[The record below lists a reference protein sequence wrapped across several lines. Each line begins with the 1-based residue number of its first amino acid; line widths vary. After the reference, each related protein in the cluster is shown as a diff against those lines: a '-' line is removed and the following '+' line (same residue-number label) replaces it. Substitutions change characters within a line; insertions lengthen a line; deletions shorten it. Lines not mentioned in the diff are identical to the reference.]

1 MSPSSTPDTASRRAF
16 LVGALAA
23 AGAAMLDPRQLA
35 AARSR
40 AAALPAGDLFPL
52 GVASGDPTADSV
64 ILWTRIIGPGGV
76 ALPAVDLPVEWEIAR
91 DEAFTDVV
99 GLGTAPAVAALAH
112 SVHVDAGGLDPDTWY
127 WYRFTVDGRTSAVG
141 RTRTFPG
148 TGATPDRVRFGL
160 ATCQNWSDGYY
171 TAHAALAQEDIDFVV
186 FVGDY
191 IYERSK
197 SSGPRPISLPL
208 SQDVP
213 TYRARYELYKGDP
226 NLQASHHA
234 FPWIVT
240 MDDHEV
246 ANDTVGDAGQEGAGA
261 GDPDAIAAFRAR
273 RADAFQVWYE
283 HMPLRL
289 DAPTGPDYTF
299 YRVVEHSDLVRFYV
313 LDGRQF
319 RSLYPDGKGS
329 GTDTPARHAE
339 SQTMLGHTQEGWLDG
354 ALAASGA
361 HWNVIAQQTVVTA
374 TPLAVGTSVLYNFD
388 QWDGYVAARD
398 RLLTSLV
405 EHQVRNPMVLSG
417 DIHLAG
423 AAALRIGDY
432 EAPGNPDVAFEIVA
446 TSISSGFGDDL
457 LPVFEAAIPK
467 ISWVKYANARKR
479 GYSVCTVTAD
489 SFTTDFRVMATT
501 ASPTSA
507 VSTDHTDVVP
517 AREPVTL
524 PTDTTTT
531 TTTTTTTPSI
541 TTPTAPGAV
550 PVDGSASYTG

>member
-1 MSPSSTPDTASRRAF
+1 MNPSPAPGTPSRRAF

-23 AGAAMLDPRQLA
+23 AGAAFLDPRQLA

-40 AAALPAGDLFPL
+40 AAALPVGDLFPL
-52 GVASGDPTADSV
+52 GVASGDPTESRV
-64 ILWTRIIGPGGV
+64 ILWTRIISPDGSP
-76 ALPAVDLPVEWEIAR
+76 LPTTDIAVDWEVAS
-91 DEAFTDVV
+91 DDAFTDVV
-99 GLGTAPAVAALAH
+99 ASGTAPAVGVLAH
-112 SVHVDAGGLDPDTWY
+112 SVHVDVTGLAPDTWY
-127 WYRFTVDGRTSAVG
+127 WYRFSADGRTSAVG
-141 RTRTFPG
+141 RARTFPG
-148 TGATPDRVRFGL
+148 AGTSPDQVRFGL

-171 TAHAALAQEDIDFVV
+171 TAHAALAQEDLDFVV

-197 SSGPRPISLPL
+197 QSGPRPITLPL
-208 SQDVP
+208 SEDLA

-289 DAPTGPDYTF
+289 PAPDGPDYTL
-299 YRVVEHSDLVRFYV
+299 YRTVPHSDLLRFYV

-319 RSLYPDGKGS
+319 RSLYPDGQGS

-339 SQTMLGHTQEGWLDG
+339 SQTMLGADQEAWLDG
-354 ALAASGA
+354 EFAATDA
-361 HWNVIAQQTVVTA
+361 RWNVVAQQTVMTA
-374 TPLAVGTSVLYNFD
+374 TPLTIGTTVVYNFD

-398 RLLTSLV
+398 RLLRSLV
-405 EHQVRNPMVLSG
+405 THQVRNPMVLSG

-423 AAALRIGDY
+423 AAALRVGDY
-432 EAPGNPDVAFEIVA
+432 EAAGNPDVAYEIVA
-446 TSISSGFGDDL
+446 TSISSGFGADL
-457 LPVFEAAIPK
+457 LPIFEAAIPK
-467 ISWVKYANARKR
+467 ISWVSYANARNR
-479 GYSVCTVTAD
+479 GYSVITVTAD
-489 SFTTDFRVMATT
+489 SFTTDFRIVASTT
-501 ASPTSA
+501 ETTST
-507 VSTDHTDVVP
+507 VSTDHTDVVA

-524 PTDTTTT
+524 PEEPTE
-531 TTTTTTTPSI
+531 TTTTTTPGSGG
-541 TTPTAPGAV
+541 TPTAPGAV
-550 PVDGSASYTG
+550 PVDGNATYTG